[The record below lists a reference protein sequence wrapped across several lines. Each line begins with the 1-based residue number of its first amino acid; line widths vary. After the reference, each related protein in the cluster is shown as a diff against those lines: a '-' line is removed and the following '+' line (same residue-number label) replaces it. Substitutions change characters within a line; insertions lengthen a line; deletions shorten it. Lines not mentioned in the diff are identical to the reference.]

1 MTSISAY
8 KRPFGAP
15 SCNPNYTSTFRS
27 PFVSSNCF
35 FSPAV
40 LIWASQRA
48 SSFSTSARQFNVSCS
63 MASARRSMAFFLS
76 SRSKFI
82 LSRLESKIS
91 IGQTLN
97 CTQLIVPRYLRYIP
111 LTYKL
116 VQYWN
121 QNRATTFNRRSE
133 GWVLVGSVRGPRE
146 SHGI

>member
-15 SCNPNYTSTFRS
+15 SCNPKYTSTFRS

-82 LSRLESKIS
+82 RSRLDSKIS
-91 IGQTLN
+91 IGANVESYRGT
-97 CTQLIVPRYLRYIP
+97 CGTYGTTTSPYI
-111 LTYKL
+111 KHMMSG
-116 VQYWN
+116 
-121 QNRATTFNRRSE
+121 NRRS
-133 GWVLVGSVRGPRE
+133 SPSRY
-146 SHGI
+146 

>member
-1 MTSISAY
+1 MTSRSAY

-82 LSRLESKIS
+82 RSRLESKIS

-97 CTQLIVPRYLRYIP
+97 CTEVPAVYSTHLQAPYSIGIK
-111 LTYKL
+111 T
-116 VQYWN
+116 
-121 QNRATTFNRRSE
+121 
-133 GWVLVGSVRGPRE
+133 GPRLLI
-146 SHGI
+146 GDPRAGY